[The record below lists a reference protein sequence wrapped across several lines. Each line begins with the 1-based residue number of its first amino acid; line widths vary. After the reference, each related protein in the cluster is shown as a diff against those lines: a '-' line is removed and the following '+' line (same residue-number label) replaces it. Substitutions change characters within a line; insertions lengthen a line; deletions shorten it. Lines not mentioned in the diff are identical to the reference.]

1 MRILHIS
8 DTHGQHHQLS
18 DMPRADVI
26 VHSGDISFAGSEDE
40 AFDFIQWFSS
50 LPYTYK
56 VFIAG
61 NHDNCLHEANIEGLP
76 ENCFYL
82 YNSSVVIDGLKFHG
96 MPLFMED
103 IISGNYDESFQKIPY
118 DTDILMTHQPPYGIL
133 DNSANIHYGDRDLL
147 QTVMDIRPRY
157 HLFGHIHDAYGM
169 EKEKD
174 TLFANASIVDV
185 YYRLLNK
192 PFLFE
197 I

>member
-56 VFIAG
+56 VFTAG

-103 IISGNYDESFQKIPY
+103 IISGNYDESFQKIPD

>member
-76 ENCFYL
+76 ENCFYM
-82 YNSSVVIDGLKFHG
+82 YHSSVVINGLKFHG

-103 IISGNYDESFQKIPY
+103 IISGNYDESFQKIPD

-169 EKEKD
+169 EKGKD

-185 YYRLLNK
+185 HYRLLNK

>member
-8 DTHGQHHQLS
+8 DTHGEHHQLS
-18 DMPRADVI
+18 DMPGADVI

-40 AFDFIQWFSS
+40 AIDFIQWFSS
-50 LPYTYK
+50 LPYTSK

-61 NHDNCLHEANIEGLP
+61 NHDNCLHGANIEDLP
-76 ENCFYL
+76 NNCFYL
-82 YNSSVVIDGLKFHG
+82 SNSSVVIGGFTFHG
-96 MPLFMED
+96 VPLFMED
-103 IISGNYDESFQKIPY
+103 IVSGDYDESLKKIP
-118 DTDILMTHQPPYGIL
+118 DHTDVLITHQPPYGVL
-133 DNSANIHYGDRDLL
+133 DFSGNSYYGDRDLL
-147 QTVMDIRPRY
+147 QTVLDIRPRC

-169 EKEKD
+169 ENGKD

>member
-8 DTHGQHHQLS
+8 DTHGEHHQLS
-18 DMPRADVI
+18 DMPGADVI

-103 IISGNYDESFQKIPY
+103 IISGNYDESFQKIPD

>member
-1 MRILHIS
+1 M
-8 DTHGQHHQLS
+8 
-18 DMPRADVI
+18 
-26 VHSGDISFAGSEDE
+26 
-40 AFDFIQWFSS
+40 
-50 LPYTYK
+50 
-56 VFIAG
+56 
-61 NHDNCLHEANIEGLP
+61 
-76 ENCFYL
+76 
-82 YNSSVVIDGLKFHG
+82 
-96 MPLFMED
+96 LFR
-103 IISGNYDESFQKIPY
+103 S
-118 DTDILMTHQPPYGIL
+118 
-133 DNSANIHYGDRDLL
+133 NIHYGDRDLL